1 MVNGSLFIVI
11 NHEPLTINNEQSKL
25 MTLTV
30 RVISPDKT
38 VWDAAAEEVILPSTT
53 GQLGILSGHAPLLTA
68 LDTAVMRVRS
78 RSQDWVAIALMG
90 GFAEVENDEVTI
102 LVNGAERGDSIDV
115 EAART
120 AYNQAQAKLNQT
132 QTASRQEQ
140 IQANSAYKRARARF
154 QAAGGMV

>member
-30 RVISPDKT
+30 RVVSPDKT

-120 AYNQAQAKLNQT
+120 AYNQAQAKLNQI

-140 IQANSAYKRARARF
+140 IQANQAYKRARARF